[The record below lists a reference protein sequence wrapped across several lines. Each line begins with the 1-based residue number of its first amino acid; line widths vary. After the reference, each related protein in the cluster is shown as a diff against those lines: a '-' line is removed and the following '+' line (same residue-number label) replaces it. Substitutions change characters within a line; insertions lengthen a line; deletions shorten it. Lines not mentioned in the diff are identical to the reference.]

1 MSEIKEDINK
11 SENINFEK
19 PILLPNR
26 VKLIGK
32 RRILATK
39 SFKNARKLNIKKNN
53 AKYLV
58 NIICLGIYIHRWKYQ
73 TKALKYAT
81 KGFNRR
87 RANLRKAFTK
97 ITHVY
102 YKLKFEIDKEIFEIF
117 KQLPPREG
125 VIHDYRFWKLKFVN
139 NEILDANAQKKL
151 KYWSKLNYLLL
162 ANRHLYKMTLNGL
175 KNMKKNHDIENN
187 EINNQDKNEYY
198 KDD

>member
-32 RRILATK
+32 RRILTRR
-39 SFKNARKLNIKKNN
+39 SFINARKLNPKKNN

-58 NIICLGIYIHRWKYQ
+58 NIICLGIYIHRWIYQ

-87 RANLRKAFTK
+87 RANLRKAFSK
-97 ITHVY
+97 VTHVY

-162 ANRHLYKMTLNGL
+162 ANKQLFKMTLEGL
-175 KNMKKNHDIENN
+175 NNMKKNHGIEVNN
-187 EINNQDKNEYY
+187 NNKDKEKYD

>member
-81 KGFNRR
+81 KGYNKR
-87 RANLRKAFTK
+87 RANLRKAFSK
-97 ITHVY
+97 ITNVY
-102 YKLKFEIDKEIFEIF
+102 YKLKFEIDKNIFDIF

-125 VIHDYRFWKLKFVN
+125 VNHDFRFWKLKFVN

-151 KYWSKLNYLLL
+151 KFWSKLNYLLL

-175 KNMKKNHDIENN
+175 NNMKKNHYIEIDNN
-187 EINNQDKNEYY
+187 ENKE

>member
-32 RRILATK
+32 RRILTRR
-39 SFKNARKLNIKKNN
+39 SFINARKLNPKKNN

-58 NIICLGIYIHRWKYQ
+58 NIICLGIYIHRWIYQ

-87 RANLRKAFTK
+87 RANLRKAFSK
-97 ITHVY
+97 VTHVY
-102 YKLKFEIDKEIFEIF
+102 YKLKFESDKEIFEIF

-162 ANRHLYKMTLNGL
+162 ANKQLFKMTLEGL
-175 KNMKKNHDIENN
+175 NNMKKNHGIEVNN
-187 EINNQDKNEYY
+187 NNKDKEKYD